1 MSPAAVTGFGVLGPL
16 QVVVGGEAHALGGPK
31 QRAILALLLLNRNRV
46 VPLTAI
52 GDTVWEDDPPPA
64 VVSSIHVAISG
75 LRRVLEPVLT
85 QTGGRLETAPPGYRL
100 VVVDDAYDLARF
112 QRHRDAG
119 GRAFR
124 TGNFAAAASELDL
137 GLALWRGQALADL
150 TRFQFA
156 TDFAAAVE
164 EERLTAI
171 ELRVDADLRCGRH
184 QDLLPELL
192 ELSAQHPM
200 REHLWA
206 QLATVLYGLHRQAEA
221 LSALRRLR
229 EVLDEELGIDPS
241 PSLQE
246 LELRILRQDLDV
258 GPVMMGRADDLAATV
273 GEPLADTVAEL
284 VCSWGPVHPVF
295 ARGVVIGR
303 SVESDITVADD
314 RASRSHARVSIT
326 DDGFV
331 VTDLQSRNG
340 TYLNGRRVVGEVP
353 FRGGDVLGVGR
364 LSLTLHVGRT
374 DPDGA
379 LPAPTGHQPVP
390 DAHVPGPHS

>member
-1 MSPAAVTGFGVLGPL
+1 MNGNGWTGFGVLGPL
-16 QVVVGGEAHALGGPK
+16 QVLVDGEPQALGGPK

-46 VPLTAI
+46 VSTDAV

-75 LRRVLEPVLT
+75 LRRVLAPVSERT
-85 QTGGRLETAPPGYRL
+85 SGRLETAPPGYRL
-100 VVVDDAYDLARF
+100 GVEDDAYDLALF
-112 QRHRDAG
+112 QRHRETG
-119 GRAFR
+119 GRSFR
-124 TGNFAAAASELDL
+124 AGNFAAASAELNR

-150 TRFQFA
+150 SRLRFA

-171 ELRVDADLRCGRH
+171 ELRVDADLRCGRREA
-184 QDLLPELL
+184 LLPELL
-192 ELSAQHPM
+192 DLTARNPM

-206 QLATVLYGLHRQAEA
+206 QLATVLYGLNRQAEA
-221 LSALRRLR
+221 LSSLRRLR

-246 LELRILRQDLDV
+246 LELRILRQDLEV
-258 GPVMMGRADDLAATV
+258 GSVASARADDLAATV
-273 GEPLADTVAEL
+273 GEPLADTTAEL

-303 SVESDITVADD
+303 SPDCDIVVADD
-314 RASRSHARVSIT
+314 RASRSHARVSAT
-326 DDGFV
+326 EGGFL

-340 TYLNGRRVVGEVP
+340 TYLNGRRITGETA
-353 FRGGDVLGVGR
+353 FNGGDVLAIGR
-364 LSLTLHVGRT
+364 LSLTLHVG
-374 DPDGA
+374 GA
-379 LPAPTGHQPVP
+379 SP
-390 DAHVPGPHS
+390 

>member
-1 MSPAAVTGFGVLGPL
+1 MSPGAGAGFTVLGPL
-16 QVVVGGEAHALGGPK
+16 QAVVGDTPQALGGPK

-46 VPLTAI
+46 VPLDVV

-75 LRRVLEPVLT
+75 LRRCLGPVFA
-85 QTGGRLETAPPGYRL
+85 QSGGRLETAPPGYRL
-100 VVVDDAYDLARF
+100 VVADEAYDLARF
-112 QRHRDAG
+112 QRHREAG
-119 GRAFR
+119 GRAFKA
-124 TGNFAAAASELDL
+124 GDFAAAAAELSR

-150 TRFQFA
+150 SRFRFA
-156 TDFAAAVE
+156 IDFAAAVG

-171 ELRVDADLRCGRH
+171 ELRVDADLRRGRH
-184 QDLLPELL
+184 KDLLPELL
-192 ELSAQHPM
+192 ELSAKHPM

-221 LSALRRLR
+221 LGALRRLR
-229 EVLDEELGIDPS
+229 QVLDEELGIDPS
-241 PSLQE
+241 PSLQD

-258 GPVMMGRADDLAATV
+258 EPVMAGRADDLAATV

-303 SVESDITVADD
+303 SPDCDITVADD
-314 RASRSHARVSIT
+314 RASRTHARVSPT

-340 TYLNGRRVVGEVP
+340 TYLNGRRVVGKVP

-364 LSLTLHVGRT
+364 LSLTLHVGRP
-374 DPDGA
+374 DPGGA
-379 LPAPTGHQPVP
+379 LPEA
-390 DAHVPGPHS
+390 